1 MMQRLLNQQS
11 HSLKKQTGAT
21 LMGMLFIGIL
31 LVFVALIGLKL
42 FPAYQQYFSV
52 KTIIRGMKQEVG
64 SMSKTEIIQSFDR
77 RADAG
82 YITVIAGKD
91 LEIGKN
97 ASGETSV
104 TARYQVTT
112 PIFGNISA
120 LMDFETSTDSKL

>member
-42 FPAYQQYFSV
+42 FPAYQQFFSV
-52 KTIIRGMKQEVG
+52 KSIIRSMKSEVG
-64 SMSKTEIIQSFDR
+64 TMSKGEIISSFDK

-82 YITVIAGKD
+82 YVTVITGKD
-91 LEIGKN
+91 LEISKG
-97 ASGETSV
+97 ADGDTVV

-112 PIFGNISA
+112 PILGNVSA
-120 LMDFETSTDSKL
+120 LMDFQTSTDSKL

>member
-1 MMQRLLNQQS
+1 MQKLLNQQS

-31 LVFVALIGLKL
+31 LVFVAMVGLKL

-52 KTIIRGMKQEVG
+52 KSIIRGMKSEVG
-64 SMSKTEIIQSFDR
+64 NMTKTEIITSFDK
-77 RADAG
+77 RADVG
-82 YITVIAGKD
+82 YVTVITGKD
-91 LEIGKN
+91 LEISK
-97 ASGETSV
+97 GEGGDTVV
-104 TARYQVTT
+104 TARYQVKT